1 MSSSVSM
8 DKESNVCHVHTEPK
22 KKKIIAPLCI
32 QLSEYKTSMNIFS
45 SFFLFIWQ
53 LETVFATFIK
63 CIDVFKQWFSVIL
76 CQRNREN
83 KKLTRIDTKYIIQTR
98 TTWTYVSVFQFL
110 AYFSLDLTIFLFLNN
125 DRQTNVSFFFA
136 LLISMM
142 SQHGIWKV
150 KRFNFFLCVCR
161 LKLHDDMWFW

>member
-1 MSSSVSM
+1 MYVIYTQSQRRKKLSLHCASSWANT
-8 DKESNVCHVHTEPK
+8 KH
-22 KKKIIAPLCI
+22 
-32 QLSEYKTSMNIFS
+32 QWIFS
-45 SFFLFIWQ
+45 HLFFLFIWQ

-76 CQRNREN
+76 CQRNQEN

-110 AYFSLDLTIFLFLNN
+110 AYFSLDLTIFFVFEQWQAN
-125 DRQTNVSFFFA
+125 QCFVFFA

-150 KRFNFFLCVCR
+150 KRFNFFLCDCR